1 MMSMRQMKY
10 DKSMNSEVT
19 RKSRDP
25 LYSVAFSVTAGI
37 VLLNVFLRFFA
48 DSPFWL
54 DEAISA
60 SIAEKGPSGLV
71 EALRHDGHPPLY
83 YLLLHW
89 WSVIVGDSDFAL
101 RAMSGVFSVFSL
113 LLIF

>member
-1 MMSMRQMKY
+1 
-10 DKSMNSEVT
+10 MNSEAT

-54 DEAISA
+54 DEALSA
-60 SIAEKGPSGLV
+60 SIAEKGPSGLLSYSP
-71 EALRHDGHPPLY
+71 ETGGRED
-83 YLLLHW
+83 
-89 WSVIVGDSDFAL
+89 
-101 RAMSGVFSVFSL
+101 
-113 LLIF
+113 